1 MTMEN
6 FRSGYVTIIGRPNV
20 GKSTLLNKIMGEK
33 LSIISNKPQ
42 TTRNTIQAILT
53 KEDYQIIFLDTP
65 GIHKPKHKLGEYMVT
80 VAKQTLNEVDVVLF
94 MTTPDVIP
102 GPIDKK
108 IIEGIRNCRASVILV
123 INKTDT
129 VKPEKVAQTISS
141 YISLYNFDEVVPISA
156 YSGENIDEL
165 TKTIVSKLPYGPKYF
180 PDDMI
185 TDQQERFIVAE
196 IIREKILRNLNEEV
210 PHGTAVEIISMKE
223 DSNKNLVKIDANIY
237 CEKES
242 HKAIIIG
249 KSGKMLKVIGQEAR
263 LDIEKFLSK
272 KVYLEL
278 WVKVKKDWRDDN
290 YSLKTLGYRIKT

>member
-20 GKSTLLNKIMGEK
+20 GKSTLLNKVMGEK

-102 GPIDKK
+102 GPTDKE

-129 VKPEKVAQTISS
+129 VKPEKVAQTIKN

-156 YSGENIDEL
+156 YNGENIDEL

-185 TDQQERFIVAE
+185 TDQQERFIAAE
-196 IIREKILRNLNEEV
+196 IIREKILKNLSQEV

-290 YSLKTLGYRIKT
+290 YTLKTLGYRIKT

>member
-20 GKSTLLNKIMGEK
+20 GKSTLLNKVMGEK

-80 VAKQTLNEVDVVLF
+80 AAKQTLNEVDVVLF

-108 IIEGIRNCRASVILV
+108 IIEEMKNCRASVILV

-129 VKPEKVAQTISS
+129 VKPEKVAQTIKS

-196 IIREKILRNLNEEV
+196 IIREKILKNLTEEV

-223 DSNKNLVKIDANIY
+223 DSNKNLVRIDANIY

>member
-80 VAKQTLNEVDVVLF
+80 AAKQTLNEVDVVLF

-102 GPIDKK
+102 GPTDKN

-129 VKPEKVAQTISS
+129 VKPEKVAQTIKN

-156 YSGENIDEL
+156 YNGENIDEL

-185 TDQQERFIVAE
+185 TDQQERFIAAE
-196 IIREKILRNLNEEV
+196 IIREKILKNLNEEV

-223 DSNKNLVKIDANIY
+223 DSNKNLVRIDANIY

-263 LDIEKFLSK
+263 LDIENFLNK

-290 YSLKTLGYRIKT
+290 YTLKTLGYRIKT